1 LSIPT
6 SAPEFREPLALAAVR
21 LLYLCLSWS
30 AKDPSFRWFEKGA
43 HIVPLPAAASIA
55 LRPVLQGPERRGAV
69 IAAYPVGC
77 YIAVDA
83 APGILAFTGTAAS
96 RLPNAAVIAAPE
108 LPFRVRPG
116 DAVRLGDGVIS
127 LCGNAIRI
135 GRWFNPS
142 PVLGSVDPARLAR
155 GLEAL
160 ESIPLSG
167 GIDDHPAVARLN
179 AACRT
184 GDPDRITEA
193 GPPLVGLGPGLTPS
207 GDDLLAGVLF
217 GLRALGSIRIADA
230 LAAPVLA
237 ATARTTPISAALLH
251 CAAAGLPCGEA
262 AGLLLAVTADSDVPE
277 AAERVRRLGHTSG
290 ADLARGLILACR
302 TVLEGATAWPN
313 SSS

>member
-1 LSIPT
+1 LRLGECAET
-6 SAPEFREPLALAAVR
+6 RVKRFR
-21 LLYLCLSWS
+21 LC
-30 AKDPSFRWFEKGA
+30 FTKGA

-55 LRPVLQGPERRGAV
+55 LRPVLQGPERQGTV

-83 APGILAFTGTAAS
+83 EPGIVALTGTAAS

-108 LPFRVRPG
+108 LPFRARPG
-116 DAVRLGDGVIS
+116 DAARVGDGVIS
-127 LCGNAIRI
+127 LCGHVISIR
-135 GRWFNPS
+135 RWFDPS
-142 PVLGSVDPARLAR
+142 PALGRVDPARLAR
-155 GLEAL
+155 GLDAL
-160 ESIPLSG
+160 ESIALPG

-184 GDPDRITEA
+184 GDPDRIAEA

-217 GLRALGSIRIADA
+217 GLRVLGSVRAADA

-262 AGLLLAVTADSDVPE
+262 ADLLLAVTADGDVPE
-277 AAERVRRLGHTSG
+277 AAERLRRLGHTSG

-302 TVLEGATAWPN
+302 IVLEGATAWPN